1 MEKITELQQTL
12 VSRIDQLLNFQ
23 PLSETL
29 IRISTT
35 LDEQQQALQVL
46 SEKIEARLQQQIERT
61 EAQLSTQIE
70 TVQVSLHQQANQNQT
85 HLESQMDSQEE
96 RFQNLMT
103 TQDQHL
109 QKIGHQF
116 LIVNKLPISFS
127 VILFCLLILST
138 SVNLAVLIRWDI
150 WGSFMIVMIVIIL
163 SILAV
168 WGGMFGVSE
177 HSKSGG
183 LIHAT
188 ESSQSATANHT
199 GQAVTRVAQQAGHSF
214 GANETSTANPNQRY
228 AITVDTNV
236 VDQAYAHYRAG
247 SSKAESANAEQG
259 GDLLER
265 ITDYQSTAVE
275 NAKIRQGRVSALTN
289 QDKISFEPIRIHTNG
304 RRQRRRKV
312 IHDLADIDNQLT
324 ETGEQL
330 GDLTTGY
337 DQQTNRFVSINRRVR
352 KVKNGYDHDAQQFK
366 TATNNLGAV
375 VGTVSAIVNAVIE
388 LFKKLFNGLKQQ
400 VVGYAKEGVLYR
412 VSGDGKQHQM
422 SQQEAESYM
431 RSHPYD
437 LSGYAQLTLT
447 VKKVGKR

>member
-1 MEKITELQQTL
+1 MINEVQSWQNVLSQELQNNQNLDVEKITELQQTL

-103 TQDQHL
+103 IQDQHL

-138 SVNLAVLIRWDI
+138 SVNLTVLMRWNI

-168 WGGMFGVSE
+168 WGVY
-177 HSKSGG
+177 
-183 LIHAT
+183 LAYQNI
-188 ESSQSATANHT
+188 Q
-199 GQAVTRVAQQAGHSF
+199 
-214 GANETSTANPNQRY
+214 NQE
-228 AITVDTNV
+228 D
-236 VDQAYAHYRAG
+236 
-247 SSKAESANAEQG
+247 
-259 GDLLER
+259 
-265 ITDYQSTAVE
+265 
-275 NAKIRQGRVSALTN
+275 
-289 QDKISFEPIRIHTNG
+289 
-304 RRQRRRKV
+304 
-312 IHDLADIDNQLT
+312 
-324 ETGEQL
+324 
-330 GDLTTGY
+330 
-337 DQQTNRFVSINRRVR
+337 
-352 KVKNGYDHDAQQFK
+352 
-366 TATNNLGAV
+366 
-375 VGTVSAIVNAVIE
+375 
-388 LFKKLFNGLKQQ
+388 
-400 VVGYAKEGVLYR
+400 
-412 VSGDGKQHQM
+412 
-422 SQQEAESYM
+422 
-431 RSHPYD
+431 
-437 LSGYAQLTLT
+437 
-447 VKKVGKR
+447 